1 MLLSKARLMGPLPA
15 MAQTRLLGVTVD
27 QNLSWIP
34 HLQEVVRSFAN
45 KLSLLKKSNQGFYP
59 VMCASRFILRLS
71 SCPINRFHCHAKKKQ
86 IGNRP
91 VEEAKKM
98 KCYKQFSKSQ
108 VFVAH
113 SFWVI
118 CQNVSRA
125 FVELCMETPYWWTLL
140 VHQYDRRKSTKPSG
154 VHFFYKSSFFSLEN

>member
-71 SCPINRFHCHAKKKQ
+71 SCQIDHFHCHATKKQ

-98 KCYKQFSKSQ
+98 KCYKQFFQ
-108 VFVAH
+108 VSGLCGPQFL
-113 SFWVI
+113 SYLPKRFTRL
-118 CQNVSRA
+118 CRA
-125 FVELCMETPYWWTLL
+125 WYGDAIL
-140 VHQYDRRKSTKPSG
+140 VDPIGPPIWPPEINKTIW
-154 VHFFYKSSFFSLEN
+154 SSLFL

>member
-15 MAQTRLLGVTVD
+15 MAQTRLLGVIVD
-27 QNLSWIP
+27 QNLSWIA

-59 VMCASRFILRLS
+59 VMRASRFILRLS
-71 SCPINRFHCHAKKKQ
+71 SCPIDHFHCHATKKQ

-91 VEEAKKM
+91 VEEAKEM
-98 KCYKQFSKSQ
+98 KCYKQVSGLCGPQFLSY
-108 VFVAH
+108 
-113 SFWVI
+113 

-125 FVELCMETPYWWTLL
+125 FVELGMETPYWWTLL